1 MPASNPWIV
10 SLRPDVSIVI
20 PCFRAAPL
28 ARAALQPL
36 RESLDGAGY
45 SWELVI
51 VDDGGGD
58 FAADEF
64 STDSRVT
71 LMRLPV
77 NRGKGAA
84 VRAGMLQARG
94 RARIFTDVDIP
105 FGTGSVLEI
114 ARRLLN
120 DAPHLVI
127 GDRTLPG
134 SAYHVELGLARRAAS
149 MVFTAIVGSIVTSGL
164 YDTQCG
170 VKGLRGDVADAL
182 FPLLHIDRFAFDVE
196 LIHVARIN
204 GLSIERVPVRL
215 VRNETSSV
223 RLPRD
228 AVRGALDLVRIRRRH
243 SRGEYRTTVLRSLA
257 AAGASGQPGPGGP
270 A

>member
-1 MPASNPWIV
+1 MN
-10 SLRPDVSIVI
+10 LRPDVSVVL

-36 RESLDGAGY
+36 REALDGAGY

-58 FAADEF
+58 FGDTEF
-64 STDSRVT
+64 STDSGIT
-71 LMRLPV
+71 LIRLPA

-94 RARIFTDVDIP
+94 NARVFTDVDIP
-105 FGTGSVLEI
+105 FGTGPVLEI
-114 ARRLLN
+114 ARRLLSG
-120 DAPHLVI
+120 APHLVI

-134 SAYHVELGLARRAAS
+134 SAYHMELGLARRAAS

-170 VKGLRGDVADAL
+170 VKGVRGDVADAL

-196 LIHVARIN
+196 LIHAARSH
-204 GLSIERVPVRL
+204 GLSIDRIPVRL
-215 VRNETSSV
+215 VRNDTSSV

-228 AVRGALDLVRIRRRH
+228 AARGALDLMRIRLRH
-243 SRGEYRTTVLRSLA
+243 SRGAYESALLRTLA
-257 AAGASGQPGPGGP
+257 GTRRPGAGP
-270 A
+270 